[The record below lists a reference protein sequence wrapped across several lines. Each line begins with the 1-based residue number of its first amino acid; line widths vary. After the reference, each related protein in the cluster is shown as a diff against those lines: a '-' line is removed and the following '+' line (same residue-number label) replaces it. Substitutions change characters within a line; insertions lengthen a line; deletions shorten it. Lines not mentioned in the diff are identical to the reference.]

1 MAIQDRNLA
10 PGTKLVARYKAQ
22 THTAEVV
29 EIQVLP
35 KGMLPK
41 DAPADPD
48 PRLVAKLVYRLA
60 DGREFGSP
68 SAAGTGIAGLACN
81 GWTFWSVD
89 DGGEATGPVRSSR
102 STVRAVADAVH
113 EAAQRAPKPEPKRRG
128 GRQSSKPAAEA
139 QTAPSDAEPEPHSNG
154 SDFGNPGDVHPEGI
168 VCHACG
174 ETFPTTEAATEHYY
188 ATHGKPEDEP
198 TA

>member
-10 PGTKLVARYKAQ
+10 PGTKLVARYKGQ
-22 THTAEVV
+22 NHTAEVV
-29 EIQVLP
+29 EVQTLP

-48 PRLVAKLVYRLA
+48 PRLVGKLVYRLA
-60 DGREFGSP
+60 NGREFGSP
-68 SAAGTGIAGLACN
+68 SAAGTGITGLSCN

-89 DGGEATGPVRSSR
+89 DGGEATGPVQ
-102 STVRAVADAVH
+102 STRT
-113 EAAQRAPKPEPKRRG
+113 RAPRAKVPPAPPPRPRRRASKVQSEEP
-128 GRQSSKPAAEA
+128 PA
-139 QTAPSDAEPEPHSNG
+139 SDAEPEPHSNG